1 MDKIYLEI
9 GSPLSKMINFNQLR
23 IFYETAKCLSCTL
36 AAKKLYITQPA
47 VTTQIRLFEEY
58 CNLKLFKRKGRRI
71 YLTDEGRTLFD
82 YAQKIFEYEKEVDD
96 VIEEMR
102 VLKRGVLRLGT
113 TKTYARYF
121 MPFMIT
127 SFREAYPHIKIQLDE
142 GSSLEMIHSLLDL
155 KDEIAIIAK
164 AEDNPGI
171 QFIPFS
177 QEEIVVIV
185 SPTNPL
191 ARKKIVSLERLVREP
206 IIMKETGSGT
216 RRLVNA
222 LFANAGL
229 MPEVLMETSNTE
241 FIKQLVVRGEGV
253 AFLVKETVALE
264 LQEGKMETVSLK
276 GQKLYLD
283 VSIAYL
289 KNQHLSPS
297 AQAFLDILFSLQS
310 GEKPDQGI
318 RVMMARMLD
327 QWK

>member
-1 MDKIYLEI
+1 
-9 GSPLSKMINFNQLR
+9 
-23 IFYETAKCLSCTL
+23 
-36 AAKKLYITQPA
+36 
-47 VTTQIRLFEEY
+47 
-58 CNLKLFKRKGRRI
+58 
-71 YLTDEGRTLFD
+71 
-82 YAQKIFEYEKEVDD
+82 
-96 VIEEMR
+96 
-102 VLKRGVLRLGT
+102 
-113 TKTYARYF
+113 
-121 MPFMIT
+121 
-127 SFREAYPHIKIQLDE
+127 
-142 GSSLEMIHSLLDL
+142 MIHSLLDL

-164 AEDNPGI
+164 AEDNPNI

-185 SPTNPL
+185 SPANPL
-191 ARKKIVSLERLVREP
+191 AQKKVVSLERLLREP

-222 LFANAGL
+222 LFAKAGL

-241 FIKQLVVRGEGV
+241 FIKQLVVRDEGI
-253 AFLVKETVALE
+253 AFLVKETIALE
-264 LQEGKMETVSLK
+264 LQEGKLETVSLK
-276 GQKLYLD
+276 GRKLYLD

-297 AQAFLDILFSLQS
+297 AQAFLDILFRLQS